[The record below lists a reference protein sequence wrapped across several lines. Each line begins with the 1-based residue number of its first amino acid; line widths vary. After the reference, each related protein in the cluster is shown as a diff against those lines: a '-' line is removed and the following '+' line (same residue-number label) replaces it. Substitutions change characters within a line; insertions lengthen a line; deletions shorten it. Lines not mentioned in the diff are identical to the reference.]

1 MNAIDVDFT
10 KLKTSWTKY
19 DIVQVLDVVY
29 SVETIEKYKNKEAK
43 INEPILRSFLGIN
56 SLNDPI
62 PTYWIEIQKFPIEK
76 KIFSLLAL
84 IFTHGEIVKDFAR
97 KYSNGNM
104 GGTFYL
110 DSSSKQLTNIRSA
123 LVVSEA
129 AEPIYRRKI
138 EVPYDFSVV
147 FYNPK
152 VGKLFKEI
160 LLERLS
166 RLVDVSNL
174 KSEQFYEICYDNEF
188 ERALSLSREQFK
200 LWLEGSPF
208 DAFYVSKIQINS
220 FLSIKEPV
228 HIRFENSKEIYFLGE
243 NGDGK
248 SLILMAIYL
257 AFNGNYLKYKTEK
270 KDTGIASDLLDE
282 NNDIFGIDELGHEY
296 NLQNAIFL
304 ENLYAYGTHRGR
316 YSPEPSEKYGFMSLF
331 DNDLTLNSPE
341 QWLKN
346 LKLEEEQAK
355 KSHQDSRLATK
366 YLEEILLYI
375 LEKNVKTCI
384 DGSVVYFEEKGCKL
398 TLNQLSEGYRSIIIF
413 ICDLLYRIYS
423 KNPHDIFNT
432 KGVVLVDEID
442 QHLHLKWQRNIVG
455 KLRKIFPNIQFIF
468 TTHSPTIIQG
478 ASEDAIIFRTYRVNG
493 ITKVSEPYYRN
504 DLDHLMMNTLVTSSL
519 FGLEDSRLDLNE
531 NDADTSDTY
540 LLYRINNKLM
550 EKLQEQKQRGKDF
563 ISDKEI
569 DSLIDNILKDYDKNE
584 ENK

>member
-341 QWLKN
+341 QDL
-346 LKLEEEQAK
+346 
-355 KSHQDSRLATK
+355 
-366 YLEEILLYI
+366 
-375 LEKNVKTCI
+375 
-384 DGSVVYFEEKGCKL
+384 
-398 TLNQLSEGYRSIIIF
+398 IF
-413 ICDLLYRIYS
+413 CTS
-423 KNPHDIFNT
+423 
-432 KGVVLVDEID
+432 
-442 QHLHLKWQRNIVG
+442 
-455 KLRKIFPNIQFIF
+455 
-468 TTHSPTIIQG
+468 
-478 ASEDAIIFRTYRVNG
+478 FRG
-493 ITKVSEPYYRN
+493 
-504 DLDHLMMNTLVTSSL
+504 DDF
-519 FGLEDSRLDLNE
+519 FG
-531 NDADTSDTY
+531 
-540 LLYRINNKLM
+540 
-550 EKLQEQKQRGKDF
+550 
-563 ISDKEI
+563 
-569 DSLIDNILKDYDKNE
+569 
-584 ENK
+584 